1 MPKKRIMV
9 VDDEAAFTRMMK
21 LVLEQTGRYEV
32 ICETSSAQALETAR
46 RCQPDLVL
54 LDIVMPE
61 MDGGSVAARMQADP
75 ELKNVPV
82 VFLTALV
89 ADKETK
95 YDPLRRAGFLFLGK
109 LASDADLLRGIEQ
122 SLRT

>member
-21 LVLEQTGRYEV
+21 LVLEKTGRYEV
-32 ICETSSAQALETAR
+32 TCETNSAQAVETAR
-46 RCQPDLVL
+46 RCKPDLVL

-61 MDGGSVAARMQADP
+61 MDGGDVAARMQADP
-75 ELKNVPV
+75 ELKTVPV
-82 VFLTALV
+82 VFVTALM
-89 ADKETK
+89 AEKDQKCS
-95 YDPLRRAGFLFLGK
+95 PLKRAGYLFLGK
-109 LASDADLLRGIEQ
+109 LASDTDLLRCIEQ